1 MQHAT
6 EAIKN
11 NSLPIHAA
19 SRQYKISE
27 STLRNRLKQNVFEK
41 HALDPDSQVGFDAE
55 NKLARHLKKLQA
67 IVFCTRILAYSLA
80 ETLHRKNT

>member
-11 NSLPIHAA
+11 NSLSIHAA
-19 SRQYKISE
+19 SRQYKNSE
-27 STLRNRLKQNVFEK
+27 STLRNRLKRNVFEK

-55 NKLARHLKKLQA
+55 NKLARHIKKLQA
-67 IVFCTRILAYSLA
+67 VVFAPELSMML
-80 ETLHRKNT
+80 EFLHTP